1 MSKKRA
7 REICKNLYKTITTMN
22 NVPMV
27 HNEEMFQDFPVRPGI
42 STFKGMYNK
51 LIKKYGFRRRQL

>member
-1 MSKKRA
+1 MSKKKA

-27 HNEEMFQDFPVRPGI
+27 HNEEMFQDFPVRPSR

-51 LIKKYGFRRRQL
+51 LIKKYGFRRRLL